1 MINYLIR
8 RTITAVFTLLVIS
21 IISFVIIQLPEGDV
35 VDQYVQNRTA
45 DRTILSDEDLAEMR
59 ETLGLNNPAI
69 IQWWDWLVPVVTKG
83 DLGQSYVNHGWTG
96 RGYTS
101 IPVNY
106 YIEEKLP
113 FTIYLS
119 LFTMI
124 ITWAFAIPIGI
135 YSAMRQHSMG
145 DYIFTFLGFT
155 GLAIPDFLL
164 AIVLMYVFFAYFDLS
179 VGGLFS
185 GDYLDAP
192 WSISRVAD
200 MLQHLIIPGLV
211 LGTSGTAGLI
221 RVMRNNL
228 LDELTKPYVVT
239 ARSKGLSSWKVV
251 VKYPVRLAIN
261 PFISGI
267 GAMLPALVSGSI
279 IVSIVLSL
287 PTLGPIFLEATMTQD
302 GPLAGAIVLLLAVLT
317 VLGTLISDITLVL
330 VDPRIKLTGSGTGS
344 SSAT

>member
-83 DLGQSYVNHGWTG
+83 DLG
-96 RGYTS
+96 
-101 IPVNY
+101 
-106 YIEEKLP
+106 
-113 FTIYLS
+113 LS
-119 LFTMI
+119 TMI

-221 RVMRNNL
+221 RVMRNYL

-239 ARSKGLSSWKVV
+239 ARSKGLSSS
-251 VKYPVRLAIN
+251 N
-261 PFISGI
+261 
-267 GAMLPALVSGSI
+267 
-279 IVSIVLSL
+279 
-287 PTLGPIFLEATMTQD
+287 
-302 GPLAGAIVLLLAVLT
+302 
-317 VLGTLISDITLVL
+317 
-330 VDPRIKLTGSGTGS
+330 S
-344 SSAT
+344 SRCGCF

>member
-8 RTITAVFTLLVIS
+8 RTITAVFTLFVIS

-35 VDQYVQNRTA
+35 VDQYEQNRTA

-185 GDYLDAP
+185 G
-192 WSISRVAD
+192 
-200 MLQHLIIPGLV
+200 GLV